1 MPHGLG
7 KHIAQRRRADVRTN
21 GVKHC
26 PPFAPSPERSGVDAR
41 LDQRYNRLRREK
53 QQEIEPAY
61 AALQR
66 KKREASVQ
74 QPLRQEIDQ
83 QHRLP
88 VFPQGNPGKVYPYG
102 E

>member
-1 MPHGLG
+1 MPLSGTLLFLHLKASEQARGKMPHGLG

-53 QQEIEPAY
+53 QQEIE
-61 AALQR
+61 ALF
-66 KKREASVQ
+66 S
-74 QPLRQEIDQ
+74 
-83 QHRLP
+83 
-88 VFPQGNPGKVYPYG
+88 
-102 E
+102 